1 MAAMR
6 LAVLVDHYP
15 GLSETFVLAEIAS
28 LGALGHE
35 VTVETAAWAEPAASD
50 PPAVAVHCIDD
61 DPLARRLAALAWL
74 LLHHPLGCTRD
85 LVDRRRWRRE
95 EVVRPLRVIA
105 PVVRRI
111 RARRTDH
118 LHAHFAA
125 GAALDALRIGRLLG
139 LPYSVTAHA
148 YDIYRQPRNL
158 AEKLRGAA
166 VATGVCEYSV
176 RDLRAL
182 AGPAANVHVVKMGV
196 DHTRFLRDAPLPGGR
211 AVVAVGR
218 LVEKK
223 GFRHLLDAAARLR
236 DQGKLARLVVVGDG
250 PLREQLQRHATQLG
264 LNGIVEWRGAQDADG
279 VQRALAEADVLAI
292 PAVQAP
298 DGDRDMLPLVAGEA
312 LAMEVPVVA
321 SDFVGL
327 PEVVQKPWGRLVP
340 PGDAE
345 ALAAALAEIL
355 DLDPPSRAAA
365 GRAGRNF
372 VVRTRDQLAEAQRL
386 IRLITE
392 AQITGVR

>member
-1 MAAMR
+1 M
-6 LAVLVDHYP
+6 
-15 GLSETFVLAEIAS
+15 LAEIAN
-28 LGALGHE
+28 LAELGHE
-35 VTVETAAWAEPAASD
+35 VTVETAAWAEARASD
-50 PPAVAVHCIDD
+50 PPDVPVHCLDD
-61 DPLARRLAALAWL
+61 DTLARRLKDLTWL
-74 LLHHPLGCTRD
+74 VLHHPLGCARD
-85 LVDRRRWRRE
+85 LTERRRWRRE
-95 EVVRPLRVIA
+95 ETVRALRVIA
-105 PVVRRI
+105 PAVRRI
-111 RARRTDH
+111 SDRKTEH
-118 LHAHFAA
+118 MHVHFAA
-125 GAALDALRIGRLLG
+125 GAALDALRIGRLLE

-166 VATGVCEYSV
+166 VATGVCEFSV

-182 AGPAANVHVVKMGV
+182 AGPEANVHVIKMGV
-196 DHTRFLRDAPLPGGR
+196 DHAHFLRDGPLPGGR
-211 AVVAVGR
+211 TVVAVGR

-236 DQGKLARLVVVGDG
+236 DQGKIARLVVVGDG
-250 PLREQLQRHATQLG
+250 PLREPLQRQAMQLG

-292 PAVQAP
+292 PAVQAS

-355 DLDPPSRAAA
+355 DLDPSSRAAA

-372 VVRTRDQLAEAQRL
+372 VVLTRNQRAEAQRL
-386 IRLITE
+386 VRLITE